1 MNLKFWRRGAD
12 MNSIDI
18 AKIAGVSRSTVS
30 RVINNYSNV
39 PEETRIKIEQ
49 IIKENNYVPHASAR
63 MLAGAKNR
71 VIGLFI
77 IDMKVDSDGKQ
88 VTASSYFTPFT
99 GAVIDNAS
107 KMGYNVLVSIVSK
120 QKDYKKVKET
130 FYNKSIAGGIF
141 IGEKNGEPEIKE
153 IINSGYKVALI
164 DQAVKSDEEVYSK
177 CIIVNADSYGGS
189 YKATNYLI
197 QLGHTKIAHIV
208 GVSEH
213 LSAIER
219 LDAYKKALTDAGLP
233 IKNNLIVK
241 GYFTISGGYN
251 ATKKMLQKETPTA
264 IFCGNDHMAIGAIQ
278 AIEEAGLKVPEDIS
292 IVGFDDIEVA
302 RYINPSLTTVRM
314 TLLEMASIAT
324 NGLVTSIENDSSFS
338 ASYTVPIDLIE
349 RNSCKTLK

>member
-1 MNLKFWRRGAD
+1 

-30 RVINNYSNV
+30 RVINNYNNV
-39 PEETRIKIEQ
+39 PDETREKILQ

-88 VTASSYFTPFT
+88 VTGSSYFSPFT
-99 GAVIDNAS
+99 GSVIDNAS

-130 FYNKSIAGGIF
+130 FYNKTISGGIF

-153 IINSGYKVALI
+153 IIKSGYKVALL
-164 DQAVKSDEEVYSK
+164 DQSVKSDEEVYTK
-177 CIIVNADSYGGS
+177 CIIVNADNYSGA

-197 QLGHTKIAHIV
+197 GLGHSKIAHIA
-208 GVSEH
+208 GISEN

-219 LDAYKKALTDAGLP
+219 LDAYKQALTDSGIP
-233 IKNNLIVK
+233 IKSNLIVN
-241 GYFTISGGYN
+241 GNFTISGGYN
-251 ATKKMLQKETPTA
+251 ATKKLLQKEIPTA
-264 IFCGNDHMAIGAIQ
+264 IFCGNDNMAIGAMQAIQ
-278 AIEEAGLKVPEDIS
+278 AANLKVPDDIS

-314 TLLEMASIAT
+314 TLLEMAAIAT
-324 NGLVTSIENDSSFS
+324 NTLISSIENNSNFS
-338 ASYTVPIDLIE
+338 ANYTLPIDLIE